1 MIDICI
7 ITIILCVILFY
18 ALYKERC
25 ELGCNYLSIFNKC
38 DFDESVYIKNTKMEN
53 NDTCQ
58 NLLYRL
64 KNIANY
70 HEKGGVW
77 KRCVIIATICVSI
90 IFFVYKINSQ
100 FDSIYHYLIL
110 LLLISTVIYL
120 YHNFINYHL
129 FRVLKNN
136 TIEIIEQI
144 NKKCYK

>member
-7 ITIILCVILFY
+7 ITIIVCIILFY

-25 ELGCNYLSIFNKC
+25 ELGCNHLSIFNKC

-58 NLLYRL
+58 GLLYRL

-77 KRCVIIATICVSI
+77 KRCVIIATVCVSI
-90 IFFVYKINSQ
+90 IFVVYKINSQ
-100 FDSIYHYLIL
+100 FDSIYHYVIL

-120 YHNFINYHL
+120 YHNFINYHH
-129 FRVLKNN
+129 FRILKNN
-136 TIEIIEQI
+136 TLEIIEQI
-144 NKKCYK
+144 NKKCYT